1 MRVRE
6 EQVGHHRYEESKE
19 EGWKERGRHEAE
31 RRMEGRRQKEEETR
45 GESLRSPVAMT
56 RLFPAETSGPLPP
69 TGPQTSAEWKISVE
83 HPGNDP
89 NTLRHTETHKH
100 MLAKKKKTH
109 RLQQSL
115 CTQKKFQKYF
125 LLYITTL

>member
-6 EQVGHHRYEESKE
+6 EQVGHHRYGESKE

-45 GESLRSPVAMT
+45 RESLRSPVALT
-56 RLFPAETSGPLPP
+56 RLFPAETLGPLPP

-89 NTLRHTETHKH
+89 NTRGILRHTNTGLHKN
-100 MLAKKKKTH
+100 
-109 RLQQSL
+109 
-115 CTQKKFQKYF
+115 TQAAAV
-125 LLYITTL
+125 TLHHF